1 MSHEPTI
8 TPPERHPRARRHS
21 TATMRTAMAMYAGG
35 DGWTPTEIAR
45 YFAGH
50 GTLVSVERIRE
61 WVVPG
66 LAEHRLNRRNERA
79 RERRAERVDLLK
91 VTHHA
96 AGEPLG
102 LQAWLPRAG
111 KLAAPPQKQGRGR
124 PTRRQAWGPELA
136 DRLLAR
142 GLELRELGVAY
153 PAISAVF
160 RVYENA
166 EINADV
172 LRAWLTENGA
182 ARDPTKARL
191 MHERMARP
199 TSAA

>member
-1 MSHEPTI
+1 
-8 TPPERHPRARRHS
+8 
-21 TATMRTAMAMYAGG
+21 MYADGE
-35 DGWTPTEIAR
+35 GWTPTEIAR

-50 GTLVSVERIRE
+50 GTLVSIERIRE

-79 RERRAERVDLLK
+79 RERRQERDVLDIVHCTPDAPPGMK
-91 VTHHA
+91 
-96 AGEPLG
+96 
-102 LQAWLPRAG
+102 AWLPRPDRSM
-111 KLAAPPQKQGRGR
+111 AAPPVRHGRGR
-124 PTRRQAWGPELA
+124 LTRRQAWGPELA

-142 GLELRELGVAY
+142 GLELRELGVPY

-160 RVYENA
+160 KVYEDA

-182 ARDPTKARL
+182 ARNPNKARL
-191 MHERMARP
+191 MRERMAKD
-199 TSAA
+199 A